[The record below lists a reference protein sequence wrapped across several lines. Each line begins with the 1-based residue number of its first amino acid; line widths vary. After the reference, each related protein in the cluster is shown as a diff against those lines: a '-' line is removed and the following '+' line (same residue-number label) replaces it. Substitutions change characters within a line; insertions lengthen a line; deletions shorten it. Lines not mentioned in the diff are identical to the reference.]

1 MIVTDRLVL
10 RRWRR
15 DDILPFHAMGQD
27 QEVMR
32 YLGPPMSIEEC
43 VRVRRRM
50 NAIHG
55 NRGHSFWA
63 LERRADNAFIGF
75 CGLMPGTPPIDG
87 QVEVGWRLARGA
99 WGQGL
104 AGEAARATLKWAW
117 EHLSVPAIVAV
128 TVPANRRSRALMER
142 LGMERLRGGDFGHP
156 DHAAGHP
163 LHHQIRYAIARPA
176 HV

>member
-1 MIVTDRLVL
+1 MIVTDRLIL
-10 RRWRR
+10 RRWKR

-27 QEVMR
+27 AEVMR
-32 YLGPPMSIEEC
+32 YLGPALSIDEC

-55 NRGHSFWA
+55 NRGHCFWA
-63 LERRADNAFIGF
+63 LERRSDRAFIGF

-87 QVEVGWRLARGA
+87 EVEIGWRLARGA

-104 AGEAARATLKWAW
+104 AREAASATLEWAW
-117 EHLSVPAIVAV
+117 AHLRVPGIVAV

-142 LGMERLRGGDFGHP
+142 LGMARLHGGDFAHP
-156 DHAAGHP
+156 DHDAGHP
-163 LHHQIRYAIARPA
+163 LRHQIRYAIARPLDA
-176 HV
+176 